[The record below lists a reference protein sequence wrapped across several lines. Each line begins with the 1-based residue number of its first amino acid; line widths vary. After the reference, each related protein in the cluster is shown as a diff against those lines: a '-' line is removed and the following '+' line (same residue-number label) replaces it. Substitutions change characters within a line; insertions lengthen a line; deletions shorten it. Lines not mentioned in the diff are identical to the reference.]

1 MKKKFR
7 RILAVIVLV
16 VSAMTLEPNVKA
28 LIIVPILELLLIDWN
43 DFSYREEIK
52 AHETRN

>member
-1 MKKKFR
+1 MKKKYR

-43 DFSYREEIK
+43 DFNFKYER
-52 AHETRN
+52 RG